1 MKPRPTRMSV
11 RLVTLP
17 VDTWA
22 RIEFLRETVHA
33 YNDEEIIIRAIKILD
48 QIMGPLEVEG
58 SVIELVHKDGSRD
71 RIT

>member
-1 MKPRPTRMSV
+1 MKPRPTRMSA

-22 RIEFLRETVHA
+22 RIEFLRETVDA

-48 QIMGPLEVEG
+48 QIMGPLVIEG